1 MKQHLLP
8 YLTIILASI
17 VACGN
22 PQDTS
27 TESTEKEV
35 LEEPVVMEEEASSES
50 SFHLDMIIANNIAA
64 PVKLMTEM
72 SNAGLKHYKEGAT
85 NPTQNLENYVTSEQ
99 KAVAFGVY
107 GADMSYN
114 SMYEKNQEMAHG
126 LVTIKKL
133 AGDLGLMHLFDRAS
147 FERFENIKGNADSV
161 KFFLFEK
168 YDAADD
174 YLKENEQIKLSAL
187 ILTGGLIESLHLVSA
202 QMETADVNED
212 AYNIFLSQK
221 HTLKSLLDLFTSLE
235 KEGHTLELKADIE
248 KLYSKFQEYDSIDKF
263 PNDNSRPLHETI
275 EEIRSKL
282 V

>member
-1 MKQHLLP
+1 MKRHFLT
-8 YLTIILASI
+8 YLTIIIASI

-22 PQDTS
+22 PQDTQ
-27 TESTEKEV
+27 TESS
-35 LEEPVVMEEEASSES
+35 EEEIHEETAVVEKATLSES

-72 SNAGLKHYKEGAT
+72 SNAGLKHYTEGAT
-85 NPTQNLENYVTSEQ
+85 NSTENLDNYATSEQ
-99 KAVAFGVY
+99 KAMAFGVY

-114 SMYEKNQEMAHG
+114 SMYEKNQEMANG
-126 LVTIKKL
+126 LITIRKL
-133 AGDLGLMHLFDRAS
+133 ADGLGLMHLFDQAS

-168 YDAADD
+168 YDDADD

-187 ILTGGLIESLHLVSA
+187 ILTGGLIESLHLISA
-202 QMETADVNED
+202 QMETADINED

-221 HTLKSLLDLFTSLE
+221 HTLKSLLDLYTSLE
-235 KEGHTLELKADIE
+235 KEGHTMELKADIE
-248 KLYSKFQEYDSIDKF
+248 TLYGKFQEFDSMDKF
-263 PNDNSRPLHETI
+263 PTDKSRPLHEAI
-275 EEIRSKL
+275 EEVRSKL